1 LRTYAMEVC
10 PLRRVGEPF
19 YALRHAQTLCNAILR
34 WRGSNCIATR
44 FRTLCAPIERTEA
57 KQNSP
62 PEPKNTQREN
72 KTKNRTPC
80 VLGARGVPEI
90 DQNQLYKR
98 PVLYPIGRAM
108 VCAVPRR
115 VPLYKTC
122 VLYPVGTCNWWRS
135 AKCSVAALG
144 GHAHAMRCVFF
155 GSGRTGLHG
164 YVSYVKQSCAQSVV
178 V

>member
-1 LRTYAMEVC
+1 MYCHEIFSAVC
-10 PLRRVGEPF
+10 AYRAHRSE
-19 YALRHAQTLCNAILR
+19 AEQT
-34 WRGSNCIATR
+34 
-44 FRTLCAPIERTEA
+44 
-57 KQNSP
+57 
-62 PEPKNTQREN
+62 PEPKDTQREN

-122 VLYPVGTCNWWRS
+122 VLYPVG
-135 AKCSVAALG
+135 AL
-144 GHAHAMRCVFF
+144 
-155 GSGRTGLHG
+155 
-164 YVSYVKQSCAQSVV
+164 
-178 V
+178 

>member
-1 LRTYAMEVC
+1 MRLRTYAMEVC

-19 YALRHAQTLCNAILR
+19 YALSHAQTLCNAILR

-44 FRTLCAPIERTEA
+44 FRALCAPIECTEA
-57 KQNSP
+57 KQDRP

-98 PVLYPIGRAM
+98 PVLYP
-108 VCAVPRR
+108 
-115 VPLYKTC
+115 
-122 VLYPVGTCNWWRS
+122 VGTCNWWRS
-135 AKCSVAALG
+135 AKCSVAALS

-155 GSGRTGLHG
+155 GSGWTGLHG